1 MLATMTKLDPVGGA
15 PVVNGSKLSV
25 GQLLPTGTVTLLLAD
40 VEGSTRLWEQRGAE
54 MPAAVA
60 RLDQAVRQIVVA
72 HGGVRPVEQGEG
84 DSFVAAFA
92 RASEALA
99 CALDLQR
106 APLAPIMLRIGLHT
120 GEVQLRDAGNYFG
133 STINRTARIRD
144 LAHGGQTVVSG
155 TTADLVA
162 DRLPDGV
169 WLTDLGTHRLRDL
182 PRPERVLQVC
192 HPDLQNKFPPLRA
205 LKTMT
210 VQGIPAQLTSFVGR
224 DAEMAAI
231 QLLLEQH
238 RFITLTGCGGVGKTR
253 LAGQLA
259 ARLASDLGDGAWFV
273 DLGPVTDAEAVPA
286 AVARVLGL
294 PDRRTRSTADTV
306 LEHLR
311 SKNAMVV
318 LDNCEHLLDECADLV
333 TAILDRCPDVTVMA
347 TSREPIG
354 VAGEAIWRVP
364 SLPLSNAAVQLFV
377 DRAQQVCG
385 AFNLTDDETATVAEI
400 CRRLD
405 GIPLAIELAAARVR
419 VLSLSDIA
427 SSLNDRFRLLTGGV
441 RTAVRRQQ
449 TLRASVDW
457 SYALLSE
464 PERVLL
470 HRLAVFM
477 GGFDLSAAQAVAG
490 GEPLA
495 SYQVLDM
502 LSLLVD
508 KSLVVAETAS
518 GRTRYRLL
526 ETIRQYAQEKLGES
540 GAAEAL
546 HARHAEHYTTVAARL
561 DNPGQSRL
569 DTLVAETDL
578 EFDNM
583 QIAFTWY
590 QDSAEP
596 EHALKLASALTPLWI
611 MRGRLTQASSW
622 FDAVLGGQ
630 KAQSVGIARET
641 YARALADQAFLGG
654 WYGIP
659 SAGEQAEQA
668 VAIAR
673 ELGDP
678 ALLLRALAS
687 RSGCHDPAAA
697 APYIPEMLDLIR
709 ALGDQW
715 RLGQTKMWSG
725 YVAVGSGDPIRARAD
740 ADEGLGLAEATGDGF
755 TARECRTWRAL
766 SLLFQGELTAAAA
779 ESRAVTVEARTVYDG
794 IAQILGS
801 MSLSLALTYQGDRVG
816 AREAIEAAL
825 EMSATLGGFDTDVAH
840 SLLARTAI
848 AAGEVATAA
857 SACEEAWRVRKPG
870 RESIILSFTPRAATA
885 LASGDL
891 VAARRWADETIAKNT
906 GWHRMVAHVERA
918 RVAIA
923 RGELDLAERD
933 AHDSLAVGTEIE
945 SILVA
950 ADALECLAE
959 LALSGDSPS
968 QAARIYG
975 AAQAIRERHGIA
987 RFEIYQD
994 SYDCAL
1000 TEIRNRLSDMDFEES
1015 WAQGA
1020 AMSTDEA
1027 IGYVQRGRGER
1038 KRPRTGWASLT
1049 PTEHEVVKLVSE
1061 GLTNKDIATRLF
1073 VSPRTVHTHLTH
1085 VYAKLDLSS
1094 RVQLVQEAARYT

>member
-1 MLATMTKLDPVGGA
+1 MLATMTTLDPVGGA
-15 PVVNGSKLSV
+15 PVVDGSELGV
-25 GQLLPTGTVTLLLAD
+25 GRLLPTGTVTLLLAD
-40 VEGSTRLWEQRGAE
+40 VEGSTRLWEQRGTE

-60 RLDQAVRQIVVA
+60 RLDQTVGQIVVA
-72 HGGVRPVEQGEG
+72 YGGVRPVEQGEG

-155 TTADLVA
+155 TTAELVA

-192 HPDLQNKFPPLRA
+192 HPDLHNKFPPLRA
-205 LKTMT
+205 AKTST
-210 VQGIPAQLTSFVGR
+210 VQGVPAQLTSFVGR

-231 QLLLEQH
+231 QLLLQQH
-238 RFITLTGCGGVGKTR
+238 RLITLTGCGGVGKTR

-259 ARLASDLGDGAWFV
+259 ARLASSLGDGAWFV
-273 DLGPVTDAEAVPA
+273 DLGPVTDAEAVPV

-311 SKNAMVV
+311 SKHAMVV
-318 LDNCEHLLDECADLV
+318 LDNCEHLLDECADLA
-333 TAILDRCPDVTVMA
+333 TAILDRCPDVTVLA

-364 SLPLSNAAVQLFV
+364 SLPLSDAAVQLFV
-377 DRAQQVCG
+377 DRAQQVCA
-385 AFNLTDDETATVAEI
+385 AFNLTGDEAATVAEI

-477 GGFDLSAAQAVAG
+477 GGFDLSAAQAVAV
-490 GEPLA
+490 GEDLA
-495 SYQVLDM
+495 SHQVLDM

-518 GRTRYRLL
+518 GRKRYRLL

-540 GAAEAL
+540 GEAEAL
-546 HARHAEHYTTVAARL
+546 HARHAEHYATVAARL
-561 DNPGQSRL
+561 DNPGQNRL
-569 DTLVAETDL
+569 DALVADTDL

-583 QIAFTWY
+583 HAAFTWY

-622 FDAVLGGQ
+622 FDAVLGDQ
-630 KAQSVGIARET
+630 KAQSAGIARET

-659 SAGEQAEQA
+659 GAGEQAEQA

-709 ALGDQW
+709 VLGDQW

-740 ADEGLGLAEATGDGF
+740 AEEGLSLAEATGDGF

-766 SLLFQGELTAAAA
+766 SLLFQGDLSAAAA
-779 ESRAVTVEARTVYDG
+779 ESRAVAVEAQTVYDG

-801 MSLSLALTYQGDRVG
+801 MSLSLALAYQGDVVG
-816 AREAIEAAL
+816 ARESIESAL

-840 SLLARTAI
+840 SLWARAAI
-848 AAGEVATAA
+848 AAGEVTTAA

-870 RESIILSFTPRAATA
+870 RESIILSFTPFAATA

-906 GWHRMVAHVERA
+906 GWHRMVAQVERA
-918 RVAIA
+918 RVAIS

-933 AHDSLAVGTEIE
+933 AHDSLAIGSEIE

-959 LALSGDSPS
+959 LAVTGDSHM

-975 AAQAIRERHGIA
+975 AAQAIRERHRIA

-994 SYDCAL
+994 SYDRAL
-1000 TEIRNRLSDMDFEES
+1000 AEIRNNLSDIDFEDS

-1027 IGYVQRGRGER
+1027 IGYVRRGRGER

-1061 GLTNKDIATRLF
+1061 GLTNKDIAARLF

-1094 RVQLVQEAARYT
+1094 RVQLVQEAARYN

>member
-1 MLATMTKLDPVGGA
+1 MLASMTPLDPVGGA
-15 PVVNGSKLSV
+15 PAVNGSDL
-25 GQLLPTGTVTLLLAD
+25 GIGHLLPTGTVTLMSAD
-40 VEGSTRLWEQRGAE
+40 AEGLT
-54 MPAAVA
+54 PAAVA
-60 RLDQAVRQIVVA
+60 RLDQAVGQIA
-72 HGGVRPVEQGEG
+72 AAYGGVQQVEQGQV
-84 DSFVAAFA
+84 DSFVVAFA
-92 RASEALA
+92 RASDALA

-120 GEVQLRDAGNYFG
+120 GEVQLCDAGNYLG
-133 STINRTARIRD
+133 STIHRTARIRD
-144 LAHGGQTVVSG
+144 LAHGGQTVVSAATG
-155 TTADLVA
+155 ELVA

-192 HPDLQNKFPPLRA
+192 HPDLHNEFPPLRTA
-205 LKTMT
+205 KYPV

-224 DAEMAAI
+224 DDEMAAI
-231 QLLLEQH
+231 PRQLEQH
-238 RFITLTGCGGVGKTR
+238 RMVTLTGCGGVGKTR

-259 ARLASDLGDGAWFV
+259 TTMASGLRDGAWFV
-273 DLGPVTDAEAVPA
+273 DLGPVTDAEAVPV

-294 PDRRTRSTADTV
+294 PDQRTRSTADTV
-306 LEHLR
+306 LEYLS
-311 SKNAMVV
+311 SKHAMVV
-318 LDNCEHLLDECADLV
+318 LDNCEHLLDECAALT
-333 TAILDRCPDVTVMA
+333 TAILDGCPEVTVLA

-364 SLPLSNAAVQLFV
+364 SLSLTDAAVQLFV
-377 DRAQQVCG
+377 DRAQQVSA
-385 AFNLTDDETATVAEI
+385 AFKITADEAATVAEI

-419 VLSLSDIA
+419 VLSLGDIA

-477 GGFDLSAAQAVAG
+477 GGFDLPAAQAVAG
-490 GEPLA
+490 SAELA
-495 SYQVLDM
+495 SHQVLDM

-540 GAAEAL
+540 GEAETL

-578 EFDNM
+578 EFDNL
-583 QIAFTWY
+583 QGAFTWY
-590 QDSAEP
+590 QDSADP
-596 EHALKLASALTPLWI
+596 EHALNLASALTPLWI
-611 MRGRLTQASSW
+611 MRRRLTQASTW
-622 FDAVLGGQ
+622 FGAILS
-630 KAQSVGIARET
+630 AQEADSAGIARDT

-659 SAGEQAEQA
+659 DAGEQAEQA

-673 ELGDP
+673 ELDDP

-687 RSGCHDPAAA
+687 RNGCHDPAAA
-697 APYIPEMLDLIR
+697 APYLPEMLELIR

-725 YVAVGSGDPIRARAD
+725 YVAIGSGDPIRARAD
-740 ADEGLGLAEATGDGF
+740 ADEGLSLADATGDGF

-766 SLLFQGELTAAAA
+766 SFLFQGDLTAAVAD
-779 ESRAVTVEARTVYDG
+779 SRTVTVEAQTVYDG
-794 IAQILGS
+794 IAQVLGS
-801 MSLSLALTYQGDRVG
+801 MSMALALAYQGDSVG
-816 AREAIEAAL
+816 ARAAIEAGL
-825 EMSATLGGFDTDVAH
+825 EVSAALGGFDADVAH
-840 SLLARTAI
+840 SVLARTAI
-848 AAGEVATAA
+848 AAGDLATAA
-857 SACEEAWRVRKPG
+857 AACEEAWRVRKAG
-870 RESIILSFTPRAATA
+870 RESIILSFTPLAATA

-891 VAARRWADETIAKNT
+891 VAARRWADETVAKNT
-906 GWHRMVAHVERA
+906 GWHQMVAHVERA

-923 RGELDLAERD
+923 LGELDLAERD
-933 AHDSLAVGTEIE
+933 AHDALSIGTEIE
-945 SILVA
+945 SMLVA

-959 LALSGDSPS
+959 LAITGDSLS
-968 QAARIYG
+968 QAARLYG

-987 RFEIYQD
+987 RFRIYRD
-994 SYDCAL
+994 GYDRAVA
-1000 TEIRNRLSDMDFEES
+1000 EVRNRLSDMNFGEA
-1015 WAQGA
+1015 WTQGA
-1020 AMSTDEA
+1020 TLSTDEA
-1027 IGYVQRGRGER
+1027 IGYARRGRGER

-1085 VYAKLDLSS
+1085 IYGKLDLGS
-1094 RVQLVQEAARYT
+1094 RVQLVQEAARHT